1 MKKATIIFG
10 AAIVGLTALN
20 SCRETKEKETIV
32 IEKET
37 GDSKGMLEKAG
48 EKVDKEVNEEIDK
61 AIDNI
66 GDDN

>member
-1 MKKATIIFG
+1 MKKSIFVL
-10 AAIVGLTALN
+10 AASLLGLVFFN

-37 GDSKGMLEKAG
+37 EEKGALEKAG

-61 AIDNI
+61 AIDDI